1 MAGHHKQGRY
11 FVGKGRGTQMP
22 ETNTHG
28 APRINFTDPAFGGLL
43 KAMYGLEAP
52 LQNSGLEPKLR
63 ELVKIRA
70 SQINGC
76 AFCLDM
82 HTKDARAQGEAE
94 QRIYALSA
102 WRETPFFTD
111 RERAALEWT
120 DHLTL
125 IAGHDVPDD
134 LYGRVRAQ
142 FSEEE
147 VAQLTLAVVQINGWN
162 RLVKSFRPVVGSYQP
177 PQHQGNASAA

>member
-1 MAGHHKQGRY
+1 MS
-11 FVGKGRGTQMP
+11 
-22 ETNTHG
+22 ETHMHNG
-28 APRINFTDPAFGGLL
+28 GPRIDFTHPAVGGVV

-63 ELVKIRA
+63 ELMKIRA
-70 SQINGC
+70 SQLNEC

-82 HTKDARAQGEAE
+82 HTKDARAQGETE

-125 IAGHDVPDD
+125 IAGHDVPDE
-134 LYGRVRAQ
+134 LYARVRGQ

-147 VAQLTLAVVQINGWN
+147 TAHLTLAVVQINGWN

-177 PQHQGNASAA
+177 PKQSDASAA

>member
-1 MAGHHKQGRY
+1 
-11 FVGKGRGTQMP
+11 MP
-22 ETNTHG
+22 ETNTHNG
-28 APRINFTDPAFGGLL
+28 GPRINYTDPAFAGIL
-43 KAMYGLEAP
+43 KAMHGLSAP
-52 LQNSGLEPKLR
+52 LQDSGLEPALR

-82 HTKDARAQGEAE
+82 HTKDARALGETE

-102 WRETPFFTD
+102 WRETPFFTE

-120 DHLTL
+120 EHLTL

-134 LYGRVRAQ
+134 LYARVRAQ
-142 FSEEE
+142 FSEEDT
-147 VAQLTLAVVQINGWN
+147 AKLTLAVIEINGWN

-177 PQHQGNASAA
+177 AKRSDASAA